1 MTAFRGFFSL
11 LQNAHETRISAQNFS
26 KLFLWDHRH
35 GDANNR
41 LLTKH
46 APRKL
51 VGMASMHTSAGQM
64 GEEQMTT
71 ISKLFTGAVL
81 ATAVAA
87 SAASAQSTDYVLNT
101 ASTGGTYH
109 PVGTAI
115 STLSKIKLLPKE
127 KFSLTAVNS
136 AGSGANVQA
145 LGAGTADFAI
155 LQGLYGSY
163 AATGTGP
170 ISEPQT
176 NLRSVSML
184 WQNVEQFVLSN
195 DKATTGTVAD
205 LAGVKGMAMS
215 MGKQNSGTIGS
226 NTVLLSGLGID
237 IEKDYDLI
245 FAGYGPTADAL
256 ANGQAMGAGIP
267 SGPPTGAI
275 TKLMASNEGKFT
287 ILDVSAEQAAA
298 MDGGRNLWVPYTIAA
313 GTYPG
318 QAKDISTIAQ
328 PNFLAVN
335 ASVDEDHVYMLTK
348 TMYENLDFLNA
359 IHPAT
364 KAMAVEKAMAGLP
377 VPLHPGAARYY
388 QEAGLEIPAHL
399 IAE

>member
-1 MTAFRGFFSL
+1 MKKITAI
-11 LQNAHETRISAQNFS
+11 AA
-26 KLFLWDHRH
+26 
-35 GDANNR
+35 
-41 LLTKH
+41 
-46 APRKL
+46 
-51 VGMASMHTSAGQM
+51 
-64 GEEQMTT
+64 
-71 ISKLFTGAVL
+71 GAVIAL
-81 ATAVAA
+81 STQFAQ
-87 SAASAQSTDYVLNT
+87 AQSTDYVLNT

-170 ISEPQT
+170 ISEAQT
-176 NLRSVSML
+176 NLRSVTML
-184 WQNVEQFVLSN
+184 WQNVEQFVIAAE
-195 DKATTGTVAD
+195 KAATGTVDD
-205 LAGVKGMAMS
+205 LKALKGMSMG
-215 MGKQNSGTIGS
+215 MGKQNSGTLGS
-226 NTVLLSGLGID
+226 NKVLMAGLGLDID
-237 IEKDYDLI
+237 TDFELVY
-245 FAGYGPTADAL
+245 AGYGPTTDAM
-256 ANGQAMGAGIP
+256 ANGQAVGAGIP

-275 TKLMASNEGKFT
+275 TKLMAANEGKFS
-287 ILDVSAEQAAA
+287 ILNVTADQLAM

-318 QAKDISTIAQ
+318 QAADISTIAQ

-335 ASVDEDHVYMLTK
+335 DSVDEEHVYLLTK
-348 TMYENLDFLNA
+348 TMYENLGFLQA

-388 QEAGLEIPAHL
+388 KEMGLKVPAHL
-399 IAE
+399 MSK